1 MNNWAVAAPARK
13 PCASLQ
19 KDLVPDD
26 EGDAK
31 APAALFVYTVPLF
44 MANSVHD
51 GLLPTLDRLR
61 YWKLHVPF
69 LYDMC
74 VVHRMNSP
82 VVAAAWL
89 PGESPDTQR
98 FMVATRRFE
107 RRRDQHNCVFT
118 GSLCAPLEEEG
129 GWDNDG
135 EYAEGT
141 EDAADE
147 VGHSAPG
154 NSQGGIDITNRVLLP
169 EDVFRVKVSP
179 SNSCL
184 LAVQMSGGSLWMI
197 NSEAQGE
204 VKPLID
210 LHGLDREGF
219 GLDFH
224 SQRHNM
230 LLSASFSG
238 RTCVWDV
245 SGSSSAL
252 WSAKNIQAQ
261 VEDCCWCPSI
271 SSSQVLATVASDNHL
286 RLYDT
291 RCSGDP
297 VSVLKQSSPFLC
309 CACSPLSNLLV
320 TGRQDS
326 IISVFDPRRMGGGD
340 VLCGS
345 LTFHRSAVYTI
356 AFHPHRSNLFAT
368 GDADGQVAVWDLNRS
383 HLMQPHSE
391 LKNGHVCLGFVH
403 GGHKERCDLSYFCF
417 KSMRSRHVPPLLPS
431 CALSFFQSHR
441 HGLESQSTS
450 RLVTVV
456 CR

>member
-1 MNNWAVAAPARK
+1 
-13 PCASLQ
+13 
-19 KDLVPDD
+19 
-26 EGDAK
+26 
-31 APAALFVYTVPLF
+31 
-44 MANSVHD
+44 MATSAHD
-51 GLLPTLDRLR
+51 GSLPMSDRLR

-89 PGESPDTQR
+89 PGESSDAQG
-98 FMVATRRFE
+98 FMIATRRFE

-118 GSLCAPLEEEG
+118 GLLRAPLEEEG

-135 EYAEGT
+135 EYSEEAKNGTAGADDINDEG
-141 EDAADE
+141 
-147 VGHSAPG
+147 GHIGPG
-154 NSQGGIDITNRVLLP
+154 TSQGGVDILNRVTLP

-179 SNSCL
+179 SSSSL
-184 LAVQMSGGSLWMI
+184 LAVQMSGGTLWML
-197 NSEAQGE
+197 NSEAQGDI
-204 VKPLID
+204 KPLIE

-224 SQRHNM
+224 SQRQNM

-245 SGSSSAL
+245 SGSPAAI
-252 WSAKNIQAQ
+252 WSAKNVQAQ
-261 VEDCCWCPSI
+261 IEDCCWCPSVP
-271 SSSQVLATVASDNHL
+271 SSHVLATVASDNQL

-297 VSVLKQSSPFLC
+297 VSVLKQASPFLC

-320 TGRQDS
+320 TGHQDS
-326 IISVFDPRRMGGGD
+326 IVSVFDPRRMGGD
-340 VLCGS
+340 EVLCSS
-345 LTFHRSAVYTI
+345 LSFHHSAVYTI
-356 AFHPHRSNLFAT
+356 AFHPYRCNLFAT
-368 GDADGQVAVWDLNRS
+368 GDADGQVAVWDLNRA

-403 GGHKERCDLSYFCF
+403 GGHRERCASSPFGSSSC
-417 KSMRSRHVPPLLPS
+417 SHRHVFS
-431 CALSFFQSHR
+431 SRFFPQSHR
-441 HGLESQSTS
+441 HGLESQSES
-450 RLVTVV
+450 RLVSFV